1 MKKIIKIDDK
11 IINIYYKDSL
21 NKELPVII
29 LNTYDENIDEIWN
42 ISYELNS
49 KDYILVG
56 ISGIN
61 WNRDMSPWYM
71 DKLYKNESNY
81 DGLADNYLDLLI
93 NKIIPNIESFI
104 NNLGYKIQEYIL
116 GGYSLAG
123 LFSIY
128 SLYKTNKFNK
138 IISCSGSL
146 WYPNFIDFINNNK
159 LLIKPSKIY
168 LSLGNRENHSKN
180 KLIKEVYNNT
190 LYVEKFFKDLN
201 INILFEENIGNHF
214 QDISLRIAKG
224 INWILR

>member
-168 LSLGNRENHSKN
+168 LSLGNRENNSKN